1 MVWAYDFLLIK
12 EYGDYLS
19 LFDLRAANNLFLRL
33 MLQYG
38 DIFNILL
45 FEFEFLKCFRNYL
58 NYFGDYFSSSYL
70 TFLFFLC
77 GLEIFYIFS
86 IYVGLILGKS

>member
-1 MVWAYDFLLIK
+1 LLIK

-45 FEFEFLKCFRNYL
+45 FEFEFL
-58 NYFGDYFSSSYL
+58 
-70 TFLFFLC
+70 
-77 GLEIFYIFS
+77 
-86 IYVGLILGKS
+86 